1 MAAEYQEP
9 DWKVVDYQPYCLDE
23 RVRDPSRQRPRWIRG
38 PRPDRIEPGN
48 HFVCLGAAQTFGRFC
63 PRPFPTIL
71 EERLGLRV
79 LNISH
84 GGAGPLFFCLENE
97 ALLEYLNKACFVVVQ
112 VMSARSESNSLFESR
127 GVGHYRKR
135 EDGQYVG
142 CDQAFEELLRTKPR
156 SFVAGIVEET
166 RRGWLSSYET
176 LLSAIHVP
184 KILLWFSTRGPDYQQ
199 DWSSLDS
206 LFGPYPQLVTA
217 GMMSRLHTMGDH
229 YVECTSRRGLPQP
242 LIDRFTGKRTTV
254 QDPWTSA
261 PWKENWY
268 YPSPEMHED
277 AARALE
283 PICRDVV
290 AQSGRGRVSEAR
302 CGTSS

>member
-9 DWKVVDYQPYCLDE
+9 DWKVVDYQCYCLDE
-23 RVRDPSRQRPRWIRG
+23 RVHDPSWYRPLRVRG
-38 PRPDRIEPGN
+38 PRPERIEPGGY
-48 HFVCLGAAQTFGRFC
+48 FICLGAAQTFGRFC
-63 PRPFPTIL
+63 ARPFPNLL
-71 EERLGLRV
+71 EERLGLPC

-97 ALLEYLNKACFVVVQ
+97 ALLGYLNSARFVIVQ

-127 GVGHYRKR
+127 GVGHYRR
-135 EDGQYVG
+135 RSDGQDFG
-142 CDQAFEELLRTKPR
+142 CDQAFADLLRSRPR
-156 SFVAGIVEET
+156 SFVESIVEET
-166 RRGWLSSYET
+166 RQSWLSSYQT

-184 KILLWFSTRGPDYQQ
+184 KILLWYSTRRPEYRQSWNSVTG
-199 DWSSLDS
+199 
-206 LFGPYPQLVTA
+206 LFGAFPQLVNA
-217 GMMSRLHTMGDH
+217 AMVARLREMGDG
-229 YVECTSRRGLPQP
+229 YVECTSKRGLPQP

-254 QDPWTSA
+254 TDPWTSA

-277 AARALE
+277 AADALE
-283 PICRDVV
+283 PICRLL
-290 AQSGRGRVSEAR
+290 AQSGRARLSEAR

>member
-9 DWKVVDYQPYCLDE
+9 DWNVVDYQCYCLDE
-23 RVRDPSRQRPRWIRG
+23 RIHDPSWYRPLWIRG
-38 PRPDRIEPGN
+38 PRPERIEPGE
-48 HFVCLGAAQTFGRFC
+48 HFICLGAAQTFGRFC
-63 PRPFPTIL
+63 ARPFPNL
-71 EERLGLRV
+71 LAERLGLPC

-97 ALLEYLNKACFVVVQ
+97 ALLSYLNSAKFVIVQ

-127 GVGHYRKR
+127 GVGHYRR
-135 EDGQYVG
+135 RADGRDLS
-142 CDQAFEELLRTKPR
+142 CDQAFEDLLRNR
-156 SFVAGIVEET
+156 SRMFVSSIVEET
-166 RRGWLSSYET
+166 RQSWLSSYQT

-184 KILLWFSTRGPDYQQ
+184 KIVLWFSTRRPEYRQS
-199 DWSSLDS
+199 WSSVAG
-206 LFGPYPQLVTA
+206 LFGAFPQLVNAAMVT
-217 GMMSRLHTMGDH
+217 SLREMGDR
-229 YVECTSRRGLPQP
+229 YVECTSKRGLPQP
-242 LIDRFTGKRTTV
+242 LIDRFTGERTIV
-254 QDPWTSA
+254 KDPWTSV

-277 AARALE
+277 TADTLE
-283 PICRDVV
+283 PVCRVLL